1 MKSVIF
7 PLHRSFGIIVA
18 NSTCGTCVYY
28 ILTIFTFKKS
38 WKKYHITIIIVTVI
52 IHSFTHSLFAQS
64 EHM

>member
-7 PLHRSFGIIVA
+7 PLHRLFGIIVA
-18 NSTCGTCVYY
+18 KTSCGICVYY
-28 ILTIFTFKKS
+28 FLTIFTFKKS
-38 WKKYHITIIIVTVI
+38 WKKYFITVIIVI